1 MSLHKIL
8 SIIALVLAVVG
19 IVFGLLITIG
29 DLETL
34 GEPGSMID
42 NMMYV
47 AYVIFIITIVLV
59 LIYVIKGLFS
69 GNIKKTVLSLGAF
82 LAIIIISYLLASGTN
97 LDLQPFI
104 DKGLNVTESTSKN
117 VGAGLYT
124 FYALAI
130 IAVAVMALSG
140 FKKLVK

>member
-1 MSLHKIL
+1 MGLHKIL

-19 IVFGLLITIG
+19 IIFGLLITIG

-47 AYVIFIITIVLV
+47 AYVIFAITIVLV

-69 GNIKKTVLSLGAF
+69 GNIKKTMLSLGVF
-82 LAIIIISYLLASGTN
+82 LAIILVSYLMASGTN

-104 DKGLNVTESTSKN
+104 DKGLNVTEATSKN

-124 FYALAI
+124 FYALAVFAI
-130 IAVAVMALSG
+130 VVMALSG

>member
-1 MSLHKIL
+1 MGLHKIL

-19 IVFGLLITIG
+19 IIFGLLITIG

-34 GEPGSMID
+34 REPGSMID

-47 AYVIFIITIVLV
+47 AYVIFAIAILLVLV
-59 LIYVIKGLFS
+59 YVIKGLFS
-69 GNIKKTVLSLGAF
+69 GNIKKTLLSLGVF
-82 LAIIIISYLLASGTN
+82 VGIILISYLMASGTN
-97 LDLQPFI
+97 LDLTPFI
-104 DKGLNVTESTSKN
+104 EKGQDITESTSKK

-130 IAVAVMALSG
+130 LAIATIALSG
-140 FKKLVK
+140 IKKLVK

>member
-19 IVFGLLITIG
+19 IIFGLLITIG

-47 AYVIFIITIVLV
+47 AYVIFAITIVLV

-69 GNIKKTVLSLGAF
+69 GNIKKTILSLGVF
-82 LAIIIISYLLASGTN
+82 LAIILVSYIMASGTN

-104 DKGLNVTESTSKN
+104 DKGLNVTETTSKN

-124 FYALAI
+124 FYALAVFAI
-130 IAVAVMALSG
+130 AVMALSG

>member
-19 IVFGLLITIG
+19 IIFGLLITMG

-47 AYVIFIITIVLV
+47 AYVVFAIAIALV
-59 LIYVIKGLFS
+59 LIYVIKGLFT
-69 GNIKKTVLSLGAF
+69 GNIKKTLLSLGVF
-82 LAIIIISYLLASGTN
+82 VGIILVSYLMASGTD
-97 LDLQPFI
+97 LDLTPFI
-104 DKGLNVTESTSKN
+104 EKGQDITETTSKN

-124 FYALAI
+124 FYALAVLA
-130 IAVAVMALSG
+130 IATMALSG
-140 FKKLVK
+140 IKKIVK

>member
-19 IVFGLLITIG
+19 IIFGLLITIG

-82 LAIIIISYLLASGTN
+82 LAIIIISYLMASGTN

-104 DKGLNVTESTSKN
+104 DKGLNVTEATSKN

-124 FYALAI
+124 FYALAVFAI
-130 IAVAVMALSG
+130 VVMALSG

>member
-1 MSLHKIL
+1 MGLHKIL

-19 IVFGLLITIG
+19 IFFGLLITTG

-47 AYVIFIITIVLV
+47 AYVIFAITIVLV
-59 LIYVIKGLFS
+59 LIYVIKGLFA

-82 LAIIIISYLLASGTN
+82 LAIVIISYLIASGTN

-104 DKGLNVTESTSKN
+104 DKGLNVTEATSKN

-130 IAVAVMALSG
+130 FAIVVMALSG

>member
-19 IVFGLLITIG
+19 IIFGLLITIG

-47 AYVIFIITIVLV
+47 AYVIFAITIVLV

-69 GNIKKTVLSLGAF
+69 GNIKKTMLSLGVF
-82 LAIIIISYLLASGTN
+82 LAIILVSYLMASGTN

-104 DKGLNVTESTSKN
+104 DKGLNVTEATSKN

-130 IAVAVMALSG
+130 FAIAVMALSG

>member
-19 IVFGLLITIG
+19 IIFGLLITIG

-34 GEPGSMID
+34 REPGSMID

-47 AYVIFIITIVLV
+47 AYVIFAITIVLV

-69 GNIKKTVLSLGAF
+69 GNIKKTILSLGVF
-82 LAIIIISYLLASGTN
+82 LAIILVSYIMASGTN
-97 LDLQPFI
+97 LDLQPFT

-124 FYALAI
+124 FYALAVFAI
-130 IAVAVMALSG
+130 AVMALSG
-140 FKKLVK
+140 LKKLVK

>member
-1 MSLHKIL
+1 MGLHKIL

-19 IVFGLLITIG
+19 IIFGLLITIG

-47 AYVIFIITIVLV
+47 AYVIFAIAILLVLV
-59 LIYVIKGLFS
+59 YVIKGLFS
-69 GNIKKTVLSLGAF
+69 GNIKKTLLSLGVF
-82 LAIIIISYLLASGTN
+82 VGIILISYLMSSGTN

-104 DKGLNVTESTSKN
+104 DKGQDITETTSKN

-130 IAVAVMALSG
+130 LAIATMALSG
-140 FKKLVK
+140 IKKLVK

>member
-1 MSLHKIL
+1 MGLHKIF
-8 SIIALVLAVVG
+8 SIIALILAIVG
-19 IVFGLLITIG
+19 IIFGLMIALG
-29 DLETL
+29 DSV
-34 GEPGSMID
+34 GMID

-47 AYVIFIITIVLV
+47 AYAIFAITIALV
-59 LIYVIKGLFS
+59 LFYVIKGLFT
-69 GNIKKTVLSLGAF
+69 GDIKKTLISLGVF
-82 LAIIIISYLLASGTN
+82 LGIVIVSYVMASGTD

-104 DKGLNVTESTSKN
+104 DKGQNITETTSKY

-130 IAVAVMALSG
+130 FAIAATTLSG

>member
-1 MSLHKIL
+1 MGLHKIL
-8 SIIALVLAVVG
+8 SIIALVLAIVG
-19 IVFGLLITIG
+19 IIFGLLITIG

-47 AYVIFIITIVLV
+47 AYVIFGIAIALV
-59 LIYVIKGLFS
+59 LIFVLKGLFS
-69 GNIKKTVLSLGAF
+69 GNIKKTLLSLGVF
-82 LAIIIISYLLASGTN
+82 LAIIVVSYLMASGTN

-104 DKGLNVTESTSKN
+104 DKGQDITETTSKN

-130 IAVAVMALSG
+130 FAIAAMALSG
-140 FKKLVK
+140 LKKLVK